1 MTNRETTTDAAEL
14 AAHEAEMAANEN
26 DRAPAATTTRKQ
38 QPTPYD
44 ELLCT
49 ICGLKA
55 CWQTPANAE
64 PAKP

>member
-1 MTNRETTTDAAEL
+1 MSDGQTTSESVDGGAVEAAAETTQAG
-14 AAHEAEMAANEN
+14 
-26 DRAPAATTTRKQ
+26 PRKQ

-55 CWQTPANAE
+55 CWQEPANAQKSAT
-64 PAKP
+64 P

>member
-1 MTNRETTTDAAEL
+1 MTNADMAADAAEL
-14 AAHEAEMAANEN
+14 ATGEN
-26 DRAPAATTTRKQ
+26 DRSSTPTTPKKQ

-55 CWQTPANAE
+55 CWQVPANAE
-64 PAKP
+64 STKP

>member
-1 MTNRETTTDAAEL
+1 MTEKTAMTDAA
-14 AAHEAEMAANEN
+14 AAADAAPESTAQA
-26 DRAPAATTTRKQ
+26 APRKQ

-55 CWQTPANAE
+55 CWQAPADATP
-64 PAKP
+64 KSS